1 ENSELRQLYFIIKK
15 IYHFIAL
22 GILVIGLLF
31 FLLLNSIVNA
41 SISPEN
47 LYITW
52 GVFVISTSLSYLYSA
67 QSVILTADQNVY
79 LVKLIT
85 GLTRSLAYILQI
97 FLMICGVSFWIVC
110 AIELLSNVIQLILF
124 NKLTLKKYP
133 QLVKLDITDT
143 INKENIISVKSK
155 IKREIK
161 YTFVHKIAGVVVF
174 NTDYLI
180 ISVFLGITVITSF
193 SSYMML
199 IQALAFLISAIA
211 SPLGA
216 YIGAKLYS
224 DSKEKVIRIISLY
237 NSLFFMLGIFCAY
250 MFYISSSTFVSLWMG
265 KEIVLSQQL
274 VLLLSVNCFVLIAR
288 ISFDVAKVG
297 LGYMSDVELPLL
309 EAIINIIVSLVLVHY
324 LGLNGIVIGTIVSNI
339 IVVMI
344 LKPVF
349 LYKNAL
355 KSDNAFIIH
364 ELIRSWFFIS
374 IFLLSIFF
382 ITRAKV
388 IVSNE
393 WLDFFIQVCMS
404 SITPLLLL
412 IMIYSVFDSNVRKF
426 MFVMFKKKV

>member
-1 ENSELRQLYFIIKK
+1 
-15 IYHFIAL
+15 
-22 GILVIGLLF
+22 
-31 FLLLNSIVNA
+31 
-41 SISPEN
+41 
-47 LYITW
+47 
-52 GVFVISTSLSYLYSA
+52 
-67 QSVILTADQNVY
+67 
-79 LVKLIT
+79 
-85 GLTRSLAYILQI
+85 
-97 FLMICGVSFWIVC
+97 M
-110 AIELLSNVIQLILF
+110 
-124 NKLTLKKYP
+124 
-133 QLVKLDITDT
+133 KLDITDT

-211 SPLGA
+211 STGCL
-216 YIGAKLYS
+216 YRAKLYS
-224 DSKEKVIRIISLY
+224 DSKEKLSGLYHFIIH
-237 NSLFFMLGIFCAY
+237 FFYARYFCAY

-349 LYKNAL
+349 LYKMPLNR
-355 KSDNAFIIH
+355 IMH
-364 ELIRSWFFIS
+364 
-374 IFLLSIFF
+374 LLF
-382 ITRAKV
+382 
-388 IVSNE
+388 
-393 WLDFFIQVCMS
+393 MS
-404 SITPLLLL
+404 L
-412 IMIYSVFDSNVRKF
+412 
-426 MFVMFKKKV
+426 

>member
-1 ENSELRQLYFIIKK
+1 
-15 IYHFIAL
+15 
-22 GILVIGLLF
+22 
-31 FLLLNSIVNA
+31 
-41 SISPEN
+41 
-47 LYITW
+47 
-52 GVFVISTSLSYLYSA
+52 
-67 QSVILTADQNVY
+67 
-79 LVKLIT
+79 
-85 GLTRSLAYILQI
+85 
-97 FLMICGVSFWIVC
+97 
-110 AIELLSNVIQLILF
+110 
-124 NKLTLKKYP
+124 
-133 QLVKLDITDT
+133 
-143 INKENIISVKSK
+143 
-155 IKREIK
+155 
-161 YTFVHKIAGVVVF
+161 
-174 NTDYLI
+174 
-180 ISVFLGITVITSF
+180 
-193 SSYMML
+193 
-199 IQALAFLISAIA
+199 
-211 SPLGA
+211 
-216 YIGAKLYS
+216 
-224 DSKEKVIRIISLY
+224 
-237 NSLFFMLGIFCAY
+237 
-250 MFYISSSTFVSLWMG
+250 LWMG

-297 LGYMSDVELPLL
+297 LGYMSDIELPLL

-364 ELIRSWFFIS
+364 ELIRTWFFIS

-426 MFVMFKKKV
+426 MFVMFKKKYREN